1 MKKIECYSCSHAIEL
16 DNPEP
21 LSKIK
26 CPECKNE
33 LTIPGVL
40 GEFILEEILSSNQVY
55 KTYRGHSQKSDENL
69 VIKVLNDSKTVT
81 DQKLIKIKSSLLSVP
96 EEYRLTVTKIEDQ
109 ILATR
114 KYYETSLQR
123 YLEGSRPKT
132 EKALYILK
140 ETAALLETFAKSE
153 VFPVNIT
160 IGNLL
165 MDSNGKI
172 ILSDMLFKEVLAD
185 ALEIENKEQL
195 LTPHTISSQFMESGK
210 KTVKEPVFSY
220 GCLAYLLCCGTY
232 PWPFG
237 SYKVVSKARNIQ
249 PAVILDLR
257 GENPEEVKQLL
268 SDLINEKE
276 PVFNSFEEV
285 LTRIKKL
292 NGEKVESSSS
302 NPKKK
307 GKKKKAA
314 KAQTSLKPSP
324 NAKKAPVAVVSGKR
338 RRKQSSPILP
348 IVAVL
353 AIVLIAGLFIKLSSG
368 NNDTSSNVAVAEKA
382 PEEEPEIKKESKKT
396 APKPVKIKV
405 DEVAVKEIIPQK
417 PIELEK
423 KPEVKKVDRDA
434 IKAELTP
441 NDLNFDPL
449 IGKLDEYI
457 AATEA
462 SEKSNEE
469 KKIEII
475 CTFRDNLLVRFYRR
489 PYQGIIYLNGQ
500 KPFRGKINKA
510 DESKILIEDIRTGK
524 PVTIKWQDLDFNQFE
539 EFTGYYVAT
548 YADDFSIS
556 ENNDLMFKKV
566 AEEYKRLSVFLDWY
580 GFHDKAVSY
589 KKKAISFHDEVIA
602 SLNELVREESTN

>member
-21 LSKIK
+21 LSKIT

-40 GEFILEEILSSNQVY
+40 GEFVLEEIISSNQNY

-69 VIKVLNDSKTVT
+69 VIKVLNDSKAVT
-81 DQKLIKIKSSLLSVP
+81 DQKLIKIKSTLLSVP
-96 EEYRLTVTKIEDQ
+96 EELRLTISKVDKQ
-109 ILATR
+109 IVATR

-123 YLEGSRPKT
+123 YLENNRPKT
-132 EKALYILK
+132 DKALYILK
-140 ETAALLETFAKSE
+140 EAALILESFAKNE
-153 VFPVNIT
+153 VYPVNLT

-172 ILSDMLFKEVLAD
+172 ILSDMLFKEAVSETLAD
-185 ALEIENKEQL
+185 ENKEQL
-195 LTPHTISSQFMESGK
+195 LTPHTLSTQFMETGK
-210 KTVKEPVFSY
+210 KTVKEPIFSF
-220 GCLAYLLCCGTY
+220 GCLAYLLCCGNY

-257 GENPEEVKQLL
+257 GENSEEIKQFI

-276 PVFNSFEEV
+276 PVFNSFDEV
-285 LTRIKKL
+285 LTRVRML
-292 NGEKVESSSS
+292 SGEKVDAG
-302 NPKKK
+302 NTKTKKK
-307 GKKKKAA
+307 GKKKKATA
-314 KAQTSLKPSP
+314 KPTQAVLKPSP
-324 NAKKAPVAVVSGKR
+324 GSKAAVSVKR

-353 AIVLIAGLFIKLSSG
+353 ALLLIAGLFMKLSSG
-368 NNDTSSNVAVAEKA
+368 SNNASENVEVAEKA
-382 PEEEPEIKKESKKT
+382 PKPEPVKKERKKTVTKPVQKKQEEP
-396 APKPVKIKV
+396 AVV
-405 DEVAVKEIIPQK
+405 DITPQK

-423 KPEVKKVDRDA
+423 PPEVKKVDREA
-434 IKAELTP
+434 IKADLLP

-457 AATEA
+457 AATEV
-462 SEKSNEE
+462 SERTIEE
-469 KKIEII
+469 KKIEIV

-510 DESKILIEDIRTGK
+510 DENKILIQDIRTGK
-524 PVTIKWQDLDFNQFE
+524 PVTVKWQDLDFNQFE

-548 YADDFSIS
+548 YADEFSIS
-556 ENNDLMFKKV
+556 ENNDHMFKKV
-566 AEEYKRLSVFLDWY
+566 AEEYKRLAIFLDWY

>member
-21 LSKIK
+21 LSKIT

-40 GEFILEEILSSNQVY
+40 GEFVLEEIISSNQNY
-55 KTYRGHSQKSDENL
+55 KSYRGHSQKSDENL
-69 VIKVLNDSKTVT
+69 VIKVLNDSKAVT
-81 DQKLIKIKSSLLSVP
+81 DQKLIKIKSTLLSVP
-96 EEYRLTVTKIEDQ
+96 EELRLTISKVDKQ
-109 ILATR
+109 IVATR

-123 YLEGSRPKT
+123 YLENNRPKT
-132 EKALYILK
+132 DKALYILK
-140 ETAALLETFAKSE
+140 EAALILESFAKNE
-153 VFPVNIT
+153 VYPVNLT

-172 ILSDMLFKEVLAD
+172 ILSDMLFKEAVSEALAD
-185 ALEIENKEQL
+185 ENKEQL
-195 LTPHTISSQFMESGK
+195 LTPHTLSTQFMETGK
-210 KTVKEPVFSY
+210 KTVKEPIFSF
-220 GCLAYLLCCGTY
+220 GCLAYLLCCGNY

-257 GENPEEVKQLL
+257 GENSEEIKQFI

-276 PVFNSFEEV
+276 PVFNSFDEV
-285 LTRIKKL
+285 LTRVRML
-292 NGEKVESSSS
+292 SGEKVDAG
-302 NPKKK
+302 NTKTKKK
-307 GKKKKAA
+307 GKKKKATA
-314 KAQTSLKPSP
+314 KPTQAVLKPSP
-324 NAKKAPVAVVSGKR
+324 GSKAAVSVKR

-353 AIVLIAGLFIKLSSG
+353 ALLLIAGLFMKLSSG
-368 NNDTSSNVAVAEKA
+368 SNNASENVEVAEKA
-382 PEEEPEIKKESKKT
+382 PKPEPVKKERKKTVTKPVQKKQEEP
-396 APKPVKIKV
+396 AVV
-405 DEVAVKEIIPQK
+405 DITPQK

-423 KPEVKKVDRDA
+423 PPEVKKVDREA
-434 IKAELTP
+434 IKADLLP

-457 AATEA
+457 AATEV
-462 SEKSNEE
+462 SERTIEE
-469 KKIEII
+469 KKIEIV

-510 DESKILIEDIRTGK
+510 DENKILIQDIRTGK
-524 PVTIKWQDLDFNQFE
+524 PVTVKWQDLDFNQFE

-548 YADDFSIS
+548 YADEFSIS
-556 ENNDLMFKKV
+556 ENNDHMFKKV
-566 AEEYKRLSVFLDWY
+566 AEEYKRLAIFLDWY

>member
-21 LSKIK
+21 LSKIT

-40 GEFILEEILSSNQVY
+40 GEFVLEEIISSNQNY

-69 VIKVLNDSKTVT
+69 VIKVLNDSKAVT
-81 DQKLIKIKSSLLSVP
+81 DQKLIKIKSTLLSVP
-96 EEYRLTVTKIEDQ
+96 EELRLTISKVDKQ
-109 ILATR
+109 IVATR

-123 YLEGSRPKT
+123 YLENNRPKT
-132 EKALYILK
+132 DKALYILK
-140 ETAALLETFAKSE
+140 EAALILESFAKNE
-153 VFPVNIT
+153 VYPVNLT

-172 ILSDMLFKEVLAD
+172 ILSDMLFKEAVSETLAD
-185 ALEIENKEQL
+185 ENKEQL
-195 LTPHTISSQFMESGK
+195 LTPHTLSTQFMETGK
-210 KTVKEPVFSY
+210 KTVKEPIFSF
-220 GCLAYLLCCGTY
+220 GCLAYLLCCGNY

-257 GENPEEVKQLL
+257 GENSEEIKQFI

-276 PVFNSFEEV
+276 PVFNSFDEV
-285 LTRIKKL
+285 LTRVRML
-292 NGEKVESSSS
+292 SGEKVDAG
-302 NPKKK
+302 NTKTKKK
-307 GKKKKAA
+307 GKNKKATA
-314 KAQTSLKPSP
+314 KPTQAVLKPSP
-324 NAKKAPVAVVSGKR
+324 GSKAAVSVKR

-353 AIVLIAGLFIKLSSG
+353 ALLLIAGLFMKLSSG
-368 NNDTSSNVAVAEKA
+368 SNNASENVEVAEKA
-382 PEEEPEIKKESKKT
+382 PKPEPVKKERKKTVTKPVQKKQEEP
-396 APKPVKIKV
+396 AVV
-405 DEVAVKEIIPQK
+405 DITPQK

-423 KPEVKKVDRDA
+423 PPEVKKVDREA
-434 IKAELTP
+434 IKADLLP

-457 AATEA
+457 AATEV
-462 SEKSNEE
+462 SERTIEE
-469 KKIEII
+469 KKIEIV

-510 DESKILIEDIRTGK
+510 DENKILIQDIRTGK
-524 PVTIKWQDLDFNQFE
+524 PVTVKWQDLDFNQFE

-548 YADDFSIS
+548 YADEFSIS
-556 ENNDLMFKKV
+556 ENNDHMFKKV
-566 AEEYKRLSVFLDWY
+566 AEEYKRLAIFLDWY